1 MINMLFTFKNPKSNP
16 KQKHHKTLM
25 LLTSSE
31 SQLVLIDYQTRLL
44 PAIFESDIVIAQALK
59 LAQIAKIL
67 RIPITGTEQNPE
79 GLGQNQA
86 DLRALCGQTLV
97 KSHFDG
103 CVDGLGDLLRDIGT
117 PKPSPNAR
125 SMPKHMQKDPE
136 NQRPTIVLAGMETHV
151 CFLQTA
157 LSLIEEEFDVW
168 VVTDACGSRTE
179 KNRDAA
185 FDRLAGNGAELV
197 TVEMVAFEWLESSDH
212 PQFKAV
218 LNLIK

>member
-59 LAQIAKIL
+59 LAQIAKLL

-79 GLGQNQA
+79 GLGQNHA

-157 LSLIEEEFDVW
+157 LSLIEEEFD
-168 VVTDACGSRTE
+168 ACGSRTE

>member
-1 MINMLFTFKNPKSNP
+1 
-16 KQKHHKTLM
+16 M
-25 LLTSSE
+25 LLTCSE

-59 LAQIAKIL
+59 LAHIAKLL
-67 RIPITGTEQNPE
+67 RVPITGTEQNPD
-79 GLGQNQA
+79 GLGQNHA
-86 DLRALCGQTLV
+86 ALRALCGQTLA
-97 KSHFDG
+97 KTHFDG
-103 CVDGLGDLLRDIGT
+103 CADGLGDLLRDIGT

-125 SMPKHMQKDPE
+125 SMPKHMQKEPE

-218 LNLIK
+218 LDLIK

>member
-1 MINMLFTFKNPKSNP
+1 
-16 KQKHHKTLM
+16 M

-31 SQLVLIDYQTRLL
+31 SQLVLVDYQTRLL
-44 PAIFESDIVIAQALK
+44 PAIHDGASVLAQALK
-59 LAQIAKIL
+59 LAQIAKLL
-67 RIPITGTEQNPE
+67 RVPISGTEQNPTS
-79 GLGQNQA
+79 LGQNHA
-86 DLRALCGQTLV
+86 ALRMLCGQTLE
-97 KSHFDG
+97 KNHFDA
-103 CVDGLGDLLRDIGT
+103 CAEGLGDLLRDIGT
-117 PKPSPNAR
+117 PKASPNAK
-125 SMPKHMQKDPE
+125 SLPKHMQKEPE
-136 NQRPTIVLAGMETHV
+136 NQRPTIVIAGMEAHV
-151 CFLQTA
+151 CLLQTA

-218 LNLIK
+218 LELIK

>member
-1 MINMLFTFKNPKSNP
+1 
-16 KQKHHKTLM
+16 M
-25 LLTSSE
+25 LLTNTE

-44 PAIFESDIVIAQALK
+44 PAIHEGSLVMAQALK
-59 LAQIAKIL
+59 LAKIAKLL
-67 RIPITGTEQNPE
+67 RVPTLGTEQNPD
-79 GLGQNQA
+79 GLGPN
-86 DLRALCGQTLV
+86 DPALKAFCAQTLA
-97 KSHFDG
+97 KTHFDA
-103 CVDGLGDLLRDIGT
+103 CAEGLGDLLRDIGT

-125 SMPKHMQKDPE
+125 SMPKHMQKEPE

-179 KNRDAA
+179 RNRDAA

-197 TVEMVAFEWLESSDH
+197 TVEMVAFEWLESSDN

-218 LNLIK
+218 LDLIR

>member
-1 MINMLFTFKNPKSNP
+1 
-16 KQKHHKTLM
+16 M
-25 LLTSSE
+25 LLSSSE

-59 LAQIAKIL
+59 LAHIAKLL
-67 RIPITGTEQNPE
+67 RVPITGTEQYPE
-79 GLGQNQA
+79 GLGQNYA
-86 DLRALCGQTLV
+86 ALRALCGQTLV
-97 KSHFDG
+97 KTHFDG
-103 CVDGLGDLLRDIGT
+103 CADGLGDLLRDIGT

-125 SMPKHMQKDPE
+125 SMPKHMQKEPE

-218 LNLIK
+218 LDLIK

>member
-1 MINMLFTFKNPKSNP
+1 
-16 KQKHHKTLM
+16 M
-25 LLTSSE
+25 LLTHSE
-31 SQLVLIDYQTRLL
+31 SQLVLIDYQSRLL
-44 PAIFESDIVIAQALK
+44 PSIYEGDKTLAQAIK
-59 LAQIAKIL
+59 LANIAKLL
-67 RIPITGTEQNPE
+67 RVPTVGTEQNPA
-79 GLGQNQA
+79 GLGHNDPKLKA
-86 DLRALCGQTLV
+86 FCAQTLV
-97 KSHFDG
+97 KSHFNA
-103 CVDGLGDLLRDIGT
+103 CADGLGDLLRDIGT

-125 SMPKHMQKDPE
+125 SMPKHLQKESE
-136 NQRPTIVLAGMETHV
+136 NQRPTIVMAGMETHV

-179 KNRDAA
+179 KDRDAA

-218 LNLIK
+218 LDLIK

>member
-1 MINMLFTFKNPKSNP
+1 
-16 KQKHHKTLM
+16 M
-25 LLTSSE
+25 LLSSSE

-44 PAIFESDIVIAQALK
+44 PAINESDIVIAQALK
-59 LAQIAKIL
+59 LAQIAKLL
-67 RIPITGTEQNPE
+67 RVPITGTEQNPD
-79 GLGQNQA
+79 GLGQNHDA
-86 DLRALCGQTLV
+86 LRALCGQTLV
-97 KSHFDG
+97 KTHFDG
-103 CVDGLGDLLRDIGT
+103 CADGLGDLLRDIGT

-125 SMPKHMQKDPE
+125 SMPKHMQKEPE

-168 VVTDACGSRTE
+168 VVTDAFGSRTE

-197 TVEMVAFEWLESSDH
+197 TVEMVAFEWLESSNH